1 MQPLEEFYYF
11 AQVVE
16 HGGYAK
22 AARALDI
29 PKSRLSRHVA
39 ALEAR
44 LNVRL
49 LQRSTRRFSVT
60 DVGQDVHRHAMAM
73 LAEAD
78 AALNVVEFARAEPR
92 GLIRMSCPVPMAR
105 TMLSAVLPAFLHENP
120 AVRLQI
126 HVSNRRVDVLNEGF
140 DLALRVRLQP
150 TGEDGLVMR
159 SFGESRELLVAS
171 PGYLESVGRP
181 KEPALLTGVETL
193 AFDSESDHQIWELH
207 GPDHQVARIEISPR
221 VRCHDFSVLR
231 SMALSGLGV
240 AKLPENYVRSDL
252 ADGSLERVLPEWNM
266 PAGIVHLVFPTR
278 RGLLP
283 AVRALIDFLAMKLPA
298 TIGQTNHISEG

>member
-11 AQVVE
+11 AKVVE

-22 AARALDI
+22 AARALGI

-39 ALEAR
+39 ALENR

-60 DVGQDVHRHAMAM
+60 EVGQGVHRHAVAM

-78 AALNVVEFARAEPR
+78 AALSVVEFARAEPR
-92 GLIRMSCPVPMAR
+92 GVVRVSCPVPMAR
-105 TMLSAVLPAFLHENP
+105 TMLAAVLPEFLHQHP

-140 DLALRVRLQP
+140 DIALRVRLQP

-159 SFGESRELLVAS
+159 SFGEARELLVAS
-171 PGYLESVGRP
+171 PTYLDTVGRP
-181 KEPALLTGVETL
+181 TEPAMLAELETL
-193 AFDSESDHQIWELH
+193 AFDSEADHQIWELR
-207 GPDHQVARIEISPR
+207 GPDKQEARVQIMPR

-231 SMALSGLGV
+231 VAAIAGLGIT
-240 AKLPENYVRSDL
+240 KLPENYVRTDL
-252 ADGSLERVLPEWNM
+252 ADGKLEPVLPQWNM
-266 PAGIVHLVFPTR
+266 PAGIAHLVFPTR

-283 AVRALIDFLAMKLPA
+283 AVRALIDFLAAKLPLMV
-298 TIGQTNHISEG
+298 GQTSQISDP

>member
-11 AQVVE
+11 AKVVE

-39 ALEAR
+39 ALETK

-49 LQRSTRRFSVT
+49 LQRSTRRFAVT
-60 DVGQDVHRHAMAM
+60 EVGQDVHRHAMAM

-78 AALNVVEFARAEPR
+78 AALHVVEFARAEPR
-92 GLIRMSCPVPMAR
+92 GVVRMSCPVPMTR
-105 TMLSAVLPAFLHENP
+105 TMLAGILPEFLRQHP
-120 AVRLQI
+120 KVRLQI

-140 DLALRVRLQP
+140 DIALRVRVAP

-159 SFGESRELLVAS
+159 SFGEVRELLVAS
-171 PGYLESVGRP
+171 PEYLDRVGRP
-181 KEPALLTGVETL
+181 SEPAKLAEFETL
-193 AFDSESDHQIWELH
+193 AFDSEADHQIWELR
-207 GPDHQVARIEISPR
+207 GPDSQVTRIEIVPR

-231 SMALSGLGV
+231 AAAVDGLGIT
-240 AKLPENYVRSDL
+240 KLPENVVCSDL
-252 ADGSLERVLPEWNM
+252 ADGKLERVLPQWNT
-266 PAGIVHLVFPTR
+266 PLGIAHLVFPAR

-283 AVRALIDFLAMKLPA
+283 AVRALIDFLATKLPSA
-298 TIGQTNHISEG
+298 VGQETSPRD

>member
-22 AARALDI
+22 ASRALGI

-49 LQRSTRRFSVT
+49 LQRSTRRFTVT
-60 DVGQDVHRHAMAM
+60 EVGHDVHRHAMAM

-78 AALNVVEFARAEPR
+78 AALQVVEFAQAQPR
-92 GLIRMSCPVPMAR
+92 GVVRVSCPVAMAQWI
-105 TMLSAVLPAFLHENP
+105 LSGILPEFLQRYP
-120 AVRLQI
+120 AVRLQV

-140 DLALRVRLQP
+140 DVALRVRTHP
-150 TGEDGLVMR
+150 SGEDGLVMR
-159 SFGESRELLVAS
+159 SFGESCEQLLAS
-171 PGYLESVGRP
+171 PQYLNRVGRP
-181 KEPALLTGVETL
+181 DEPAKLAQLDTL
-193 AFDSESDHQIWELH
+193 AFDSETDRQTWELR
-207 GPDHQVARIEISPR
+207 GPADQIARVEITPR
-221 VRCHDFSVLR
+221 LICHDFVVLR
-231 SMALSGLGV
+231 AAVLAGLGIV
-240 AKLPENYVRSDL
+240 RLPESAVRSDL
-252 ADGSLERVLPEWNM
+252 TEGKLEHVLPQWRT
-266 PAGIVHLVFPTR
+266 PLGISHLVFPTR

-283 AVRALIDFLAMKLPA
+283 AVRAFIDFLAANVPA
-298 TIGQTNHISEG
+298 AI